1 MKSLVLAALCLG
13 SVAASAQTVGILND
27 IHAVNDL
34 EKTLGFYKELFGL
47 TGDIRPFPNPGVPVL
62 TNAPGV
68 SLRLSIMRL
77 PGADHG
83 FELTDFTGV
92 EKVAKRA
99 KIVDPGAGILLVYV
113 RSLNPVLEAAK
124 RIGAEIVTPGQKPET
139 VSLIEGKARSVVFR
153 DPDGYFVQGIEDA
166 SATTVPGAGAGQ
178 GNYLRVALGF
188 TMESAEDT
196 QKFYRDFL
204 GFDLKG
210 SPEFSTD
217 PARRALLNT
226 KSSFRQL
233 SGLVPGSKAR
243 IEFTEYKGEPRNK
256 FNMRVRDPGAP
267 AICLRVTDIEGL
279 LKRMKAAG
287 VPVISAKGELVQF
300 SATVKNIFVQDPNG
314 LNIELYE
321 TFPAPTAKQ

>member
-1 MKSLVLAALCLG
+1 MNMKSFALAALCFA
-13 SVAASAQTVGILND
+13 SVAASAQTLGILND

-47 TGDIRPFPNPGVPVL
+47 SGEIRPFPNPGVPLL

-92 EKVAKRA
+92 EKIAKRA

-113 RSLNPVLEAAK
+113 RSLDPVLEAAK
-124 RIGAEIVTPGQKPET
+124 RIGAESVTPGQKPET

-153 DPDGYFVQGIEDA
+153 DPDGYFAQAIEDTA
-166 SATTVPGAGAGQ
+166 ATSVPGAGP
-178 GNYLRVALGF
+178 NNFLRVALGF
-188 TMESAEDT
+188 TMENAEAT
-196 QKFYRDFL
+196 QKFYHDFL
-204 GFDLKG
+204 GFDLRG

-217 PARRALLNT
+217 PARATLLNT
-226 KSSFRQL
+226 KASFRQL

-256 FNMRVRDPGAP
+256 FTMRVRDPGAP

-279 LKRMKAAG
+279 VKRMKAAG
-287 VPVISAKGELVQF
+287 VPIISVKGELVQF
-300 SATVKNIFVQDPNG
+300 SPTVKNIFVQDPNG

-321 TFPAPTAKQ
+321 TFPAPATK